1 MKQILSIKLK
11 VRLLKRNNDKCEIK
25 KRHYVRNKKITTND
39 LQENFHKTLLITEN
53 LDDIGYFLEKFKSTM
68 LIQEMQKTE

>member
-1 MKQILSIKLK
+1 MKQILSIKQK
-11 VRLLKRNNDKCEIK
+11 ARPLKRNNDKCEIK

-53 LDDIGYFLEKFKSTM
+53 LDDIDYF
-68 LIQEMQKTE
+68 